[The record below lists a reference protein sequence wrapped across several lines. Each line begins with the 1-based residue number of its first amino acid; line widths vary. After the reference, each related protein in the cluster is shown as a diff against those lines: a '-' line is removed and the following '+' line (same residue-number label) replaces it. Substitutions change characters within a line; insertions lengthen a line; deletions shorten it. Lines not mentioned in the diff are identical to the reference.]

1 MSIFSNLFG
10 KNDKNKKNTKNT
22 KNNTD
27 EGSNSNEDKVPVKSK
42 IDENLKYIKEKLKD
56 CDDVIYRDIWVGEKQ
71 QYKMSLIYVDGLV
84 DKQLINDHVMHSLM
98 LDARQA
104 KPSVEELKGNL
115 YEVIK
120 KATITGGDI
129 KEIDDLDK
137 CITSI
142 LSGDTALFFDGYP
155 KIVIISS
162 KGWQMRSVMPPETEM
177 VVRGARE
184 GFTETIRVNTALVRR
199 WIRDPEFKIKQMQ
212 IGKRSKTD
220 VAVLYIDD
228 IVNKD
233 LLNEVIKRLKEIVI
247 DGVIESGYIEQLIE
261 EDWHSPFPQILN
273 TERPDKVAASV
284 LEGRIA
290 ILVDNSPFALII
302 PTAFATL
309 FQSPEDYFERWMI
322 ASLLR
327 ILRFTAALVAL
338 LAPSL
343 YIAFIEYH
351 PGMIPTKL
359 ALYIAA
365 TRQGVPFPAFL
376 EALIMEATFE
386 LLREAGIR
394 LPVPIGQTIGIV
406 GGLIIGQ
413 AAVMAGIVSPLMV
426 IVVAVT
432 AVASFSI
439 PSYSAAIA
447 FRMLRF
453 IFMILA
459 AVFGL
464 YGIMLGLIIVLTH
477 LVVLKSFG
485 QPYLS
490 PFVEINMNDFA
501 DTLIRAPFMVLK
513 NRPGSLNTKDKKR
526 LKDLREEKIESIEE
540 DRRESND
547 KKQ

>member
-1 MSIFSNLFG
+1 MRIFSNLFG
-10 KNDKNKKNTKNT
+10 KNDKNKKNT

-162 KGWQMRSVMPPETEM
+162 KGWQMRSVMAPETEM

-302 PTAFATL
+302 PAAFATL

-338 LAPSL
+338 LAPAL

-490 PFVEINMNDFA
+490 PFIEINMNDFA

-526 LKDLREEKIESIEE
+526 LKDLREEKMESIEE